1 MEKRLILAIALSFLV
16 LLSWSAWVKKL
27 YHIENKEV
35 TTEKPSSL
43 PLEIKGPA
51 SQELLKP
58 EISSFSLFNYGQD
71 KFEITFIEPLAAI
84 KEVVFKTHQDYK
96 LVLKYGLLLEDELLF
111 KRENQTQDRVT
122 FVHSDQSKK
131 IIKDFIFSNSNY
143 EMWLELNIQ
152 NLSSSP
158 LRFNLPII
166 LGFLD
171 FSPQNIQARYQ
182 DVTVA
187 TLEKTLYLNG
197 HKANEFFGVKFLGL
211 RERFFCAIIEPEKDN
226 FTGFIKRMGNKD
238 SKVGLMPEE
247 TVVAPGQ
254 QWKQRFH
261 IYLGPQDLKIINR
274 INPTWSAIIHF
285 GAFDFISQILLQLL
299 QFLFSLARSWGLAII
314 LLSLMIYFLLYP
326 LTLKQMRS
334 MKEMQALQPQVE
346 ELRKVYK
353 DNPQRL
359 NKEIL
364 GLYRQHKVNPF
375 GGCLPLLLQ
384 IPIFFSLYPVLM
396 RTVGLKG
403 ARFLWIKDLSEPD
416 RLFSLPFPKPFDT
429 FNLLPVLMAIGM
441 FLQQKISSVPKTST
455 STAEQQKIML
465 MVMPIMFGFIF
476 YSLPSS
482 LVLYWLVNTI
492 LMLLYQ
498 FRIKKII

>member
-16 LLSWSAWVKKL
+16 LLSWSALIKKL
-27 YHIENKEV
+27 YHIENKEI
-35 TTEKPSSL
+35 TAEKSIPL
-43 PLEIKGPA
+43 PQETKEPA
-51 SQELLKP
+51 SQDFLKP
-58 EISSFSLFNYGQD
+58 EISPPSLFNYSQD
-71 KFEITFIEPLAAI
+71 RLEITFIEPLAAI
-84 KEVVFKTHQDYK
+84 KEVTFKSHQDYK
-96 LVLKYGLLLEDELLF
+96 LVLKYGFLLEGELLF
-111 KRENQTQDRVT
+111 KRENQAQNRVT
-122 FVHSDQSKK
+122 FVHIDQSKK

-143 EMWLELNIQ
+143 DIWLELNIQ

-158 LRFNLPII
+158 LKFNLPII

-182 DVTVA
+182 DVTLA
-187 TLEKTLYLNG
+187 TPEKTLYLNA
-197 HKANEFFGVKFLGL
+197 HKAQEFFGVKFLGL

-226 FTGFIKRMGNKD
+226 FTGFVKKMGNVE
-238 SKVGLMPEE
+238 SKVGLRQKEII
-247 TVVAPGQ
+247 VAPSQ

-274 INPTWSAIIHF
+274 INPAWSAIIHF
-285 GAFDFISQILLQLL
+285 GTFDFISQILLQLL
-299 QFLFSLARSWGLAII
+299 QFLFSLAHSWGLAII
-314 LLSLMIYFLLYP
+314 LLSLLIYFILYP

-346 ELRKVYK
+346 ELRKAYK
-353 DNPQRL
+353 ENPQRL

-364 GLYRQHKVNPF
+364 ELYRQHKVNPF

-416 RLFSLPFPKPFDT
+416 RLFSLPFPRPFDT

-441 FLQQKISSVPKTST
+441 FLQQKMSTVPKTST

-465 MVMPIMFGFIF
+465 IVMPIMFGFIF

-492 LMLLYQ
+492 LMLFYQ
-498 FRIKKII
+498 IRIKKII